1 VIEPRHDMGS
11 YTYLASSILDYLGHG
26 NNLIEFLD
34 IAARGA
40 FLHLFISKER
50 EIFEKKILENIT

>member
-1 VIEPRHDMGS
+1 MGS